1 MSSASEGGF
10 QSRHLDREA
19 IELVMTA
26 VVQYQTV
33 FYGTMSQYTKEQP
46 DKTGDRTN
54 SRTSKP
60 NYSILGTIQSFL
72 ELTIRKKEENIC
84 ETIKIEKVGKNI
96 ESQNEDIHLKY
107 QKRSQYCQCFQW
119 RILDYNSPQI

>member
-1 MSSASEGGF
+1 MSLASEGGF
-10 QSRHLDREA
+10 QSRHLDRED

-33 FYGTMSQYTKEQP
+33 FYGTMSQYTTEQP

-72 ELTIRKKEENIC
+72 ELTIRKKKR
-84 ETIKIEKVGKNI
+84 KIFV
-96 ESQNEDIHLKY
+96 
-107 QKRSQYCQCFQW
+107 
-119 RILDYNSPQI
+119 